1 MTVLVKGLCL
11 GAERV
16 ELLDE
21 EGTCALVL
29 HAFYLVESRDKGS
42 VTSQCLSSSVE
53 TGLGKAVSG
62 AMSGAC
68 PSLVSPIPGPL
79 LLLPSLVE
87 SALEAEDRWLA
98 TKQVMGSYRPP
109 VTADIAAAVGRPT
122 GALRWGDP
130 VSTVTLACSPGAP
143 PSSLNTRVVRA
154 ASSHSLH
161 MSLGWCHNRDI

>member
-11 GAERV
+11 GAERI

-21 EGTCALVL
+21 EGTPALVL

-42 VTSQCLSSSVE
+42 VTSQCLSSFVE

-62 AMSGAC
+62 AMTGAC
-68 PSLVSPIPGPL
+68 PGLVSPIPGPL

-98 TKQVMGSYRPP
+98 TKQMMGSYRPP
-109 VTADIAAAVGRPT
+109 VTADIAATVGRPT

-130 VSTVTLACSPGAP
+130 VSTATLACSPGAP
-143 PSSLNTRVVRA
+143 PSSLNTHGVCGEFAQSPYVSCVVP
-154 ASSHSLH
+154 
-161 MSLGWCHNRDI
+161 